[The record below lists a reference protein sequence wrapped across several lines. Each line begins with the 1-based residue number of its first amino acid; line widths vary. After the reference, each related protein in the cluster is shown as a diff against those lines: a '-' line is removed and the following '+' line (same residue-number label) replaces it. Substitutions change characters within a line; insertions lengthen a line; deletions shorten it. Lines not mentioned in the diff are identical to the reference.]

1 MTLNR
6 GAQRAII
13 ASYFAVLVALY
24 AMAWFLPAI
33 GLFQDDAGFLVTAR
47 AIAAGHG
54 YVIDSLPHPI
64 PQTQLPPL
72 FPALL
77 ALWGAVSQHALWLK
91 LLPLACAAGW
101 LTLTRSLLLKMGAS
115 RNGSLLLVA
124 LAAASPTVIF
134 ISTNLLPE
142 TLFAFLVTVTLLTLL
157 EEKAFAAGAF
167 AGLATLTEA
176 SGLALI
182 AACIF
187 TLAVRRRFRSAAVF
201 ALVAIVITAPWL
213 GWSLAHATHD
223 AVKTEGSHLASN
235 IFTGLA
241 ASEKL
246 IVLSHNAVDLLASPL
261 ALVTG
266 FSNVFSGIGAVAI
279 LLWCLFVRRQM
290 VPDLF
295 VGLYCLALL
304 CFTSPP
310 QRFLAPVLPL
320 FLWMIWRAL
329 RLIKAR
335 EALAALVLITMVVP
349 FWGDATGMI
358 AAYDRGSFAADG
370 PAPDKW
376 NELQKLYSFI
386 REGTPGDSVVL
397 ANMDAL
403 LFLNTGRHALR
414 GFAADRYELYYG
426 ARRSPVTPDQLS
438 KSIVEAQVKY
448 LVLTPD
454 EGLPESPSFHRS
466 VEALQRGGVVEAAG
480 VPGLAAGY
488 SLFRIVQR

>member
-13 ASYFAVLVALY
+13 ASYFAVLAALY

-77 ALWGAVSQHALWLK
+77 ALWGAVSRHALWLK
-91 LLPLACAAGW
+91 LLPLACAGGW
-101 LTLTRSLLLKMGAS
+101 LALTRSLLLKMGAS

-142 TLFAFLVTVTLLTLL
+142 TLFALLVTVTLLTLL
-157 EEKAFAAGAF
+157 DERAWAAGAL

-201 ALVAIVITAPWL
+201 ALVATVITSPWL

-223 AVKTEGSHLASN
+223 AVKGSHLASN
-235 IFTGLA
+235 IFSGLA

-295 VGLYCLALL
+295 VGLYSLALL

-310 QRFLAPVLPL
+310 ERFVAPVLPL
-320 FLWMIWRAL
+320 ILWMIWRAL
-329 RLIKAR
+329 RLMKAR
-335 EALAALVLITMVVP
+335 EALAALVFIVMLLP
-349 FWGDATGMI
+349 FWGDATGML
-358 AAYDRGSFAADG
+358 AAYASGSFAASG
-370 PAPDKW
+370 AAPDKW
-376 NELQKLYSFI
+376 GELQKLYNFI
-386 REGTPGDSVVL
+386 RGSTPADSVVL

-438 KSIVEAQVKY
+438 KSIVESHVDY

-454 EGLPESPSFHRS
+454 EGLPEAPSFHRS
-466 VEALQRGGVVEAAG
+466 VEALERGGVVEAVG

-488 SLFRIVQR
+488 ALFKIVQR